1 LLTIVV
7 DMLRRRPAAENPPL
21 SATRTNAVRLVS
33 RSIAASDYPLTRDN
47 ASGFNRIIRSRRSLH
62 LPNSTEPAFRGRRP
76 VQEDAMSDLSYV
88 ADSLVKTGLRPS
100 RRTVKRAALGLAV
113 ALGVA
118 GAAEFGYGYLT
129 TGRYL
134 ESTDDAYVKA
144 DSTII
149 SPKVSGYIAQV
160 LVGDN
165 EPVKSGQLLARI
177 DDRDFR
183 TALKQA
189 QADVAG
195 SEAAVRNL
203 DAQIALQ
210 QPLIEQGTADIAAAD
225 ANLKFAQ
232 EERARYDDLMR
243 TGSGTIQRAQQT
255 DAALR
260 EKIAQLQHG
269 KSGLL
274 AAERKVDVLTTDR
287 AKAVAQLDRA
297 RAVEQQAALN
307 LSYTEITA
315 PVDGTVGARSL
326 RVGQYVQAGTQL
338 MAVVPLDAVYVVAN
352 FKETQLTH
360 VRNGQPVEIRIDS
373 FHATKLKGHV
383 DSLSPASG
391 LEFALLPPDNATGN
405 FTKIVQRVPVKIV
418 LDDHSLSGLLRP
430 GMSAEPTVDTKA
442 TVLAEREASS
452 KVAADAA
459 SARSHGG

>member
-1 LLTIVV
+1 
-7 DMLRRRPAAENPPL
+7 M
-21 SATRTNAVRLVS
+21 SNA
-33 RSIAASDYPLTRDN
+33 
-47 ASGFNRIIRSRRSLH
+47 
-62 LPNSTEPAFRGRRP
+62 
-76 VQEDAMSDLSYV
+76 SYV
-88 ADSLVKTGLRPS
+88 AETNKQTSLRPS
-100 RRTVKRAALGLAV
+100 RQAIKRAAIGLAL

-118 GAAEFGYGYLT
+118 AAGHYGYDYLT

-149 SPKVSGYIAQV
+149 APKVSGYIAKV

-165 EPVKSGQLLARI
+165 EKVRAGQALAKI
-177 DDRDFR
+177 DDRDFKA
-183 TALKQA
+183 ALDQA
-189 QADVAG
+189 EADVAAG
-195 SEAAVRNL
+195 EASVRNI
-203 DAQIALQ
+203 DAQLELQ
-210 QPLIEQGTADIAAAD
+210 QPIIEQSTADVTSAG

-232 EERARYDDLMR
+232 EERARYDDLMKS
-243 TGSGTIQRAQQT
+243 GSGTIQRAQQT

-260 EKIAQLQHG
+260 ASSAQLQHA

-274 AAERKVDVLTTDR
+274 AAQRKIDVLTTQR
-287 AKAVAQLDRA
+287 AQATAQLERA
-297 RAVEQQAALN
+297 RAVAQQAALN
-307 LSYTEITA
+307 LSYTEINA

-360 VRNGQPVEIRIDS
+360 VRPGQPVELHVDS
-373 FHATKLKGHV
+373 FRNKTLRGHV

-418 LDDHSLSGLLRP
+418 LDDHSLTGLLRP
-430 GMSAEPTVDTKA
+430 GMSAVPTVNTKQA
-442 TVLAEREASS
+442 VLTERETAKRLAETTSRAN
-452 KVAADAA
+452 
-459 SARSHGG
+459 GG

>member
-1 LLTIVV
+1 
-7 DMLRRRPAAENPPL
+7 
-21 SATRTNAVRLVS
+21 
-33 RSIAASDYPLTRDN
+33 
-47 ASGFNRIIRSRRSLH
+47 
-62 LPNSTEPAFRGRRP
+62 
-76 VQEDAMSDLSYV
+76 MSDLSYV
-88 ADSLVKTGLRPS
+88 IEVQAKNSLRPS
-100 RRTVKRAALGLAV
+100 RQAIKRAAL
-113 ALGVA
+113 ALVLVLGIA
-118 GAAEFGYGYLT
+118 GAADLGYGYLT
-129 TGRYL
+129 HGRYL

-165 EPVKSGQLLARI
+165 EKVRAGQLLARI

-183 TALKQA
+183 TALDQA
-189 QADVAG
+189 NADVAA

-210 QPLIEQGTADIAAAD
+210 QPVIEQGTADIAAAE

-232 EERARYDDLMR
+232 EEQERYDGLMK

-260 EKIAQLQHG
+260 EKVAQLQHG

-274 AAERKVDVLTTDR
+274 AAQRKVDVLTTDR
-287 AKAVAQLDRA
+287 AKAVAQLDHA
-297 RAVEQQAALN
+297 RAVAQQAELN
-307 LSYTEITA
+307 LSYTKISA

-326 RVGQYVQAGTQL
+326 RVGQFVQAGTQL

-360 VRNGQPVEIRIDS
+360 VRDGQPVEIRIDG
-373 FHATKLKGHV
+373 FHGTSLRGHV

-405 FTKIVQRVPVKIV
+405 FTKIVQRVPVKIA
-418 LDDHSLSGLLRP
+418 LDDQSLSGLLRP

-442 TVLAEREASS
+442 TVLAERQVNSRLASD
-452 KVAADAA
+452 VALTRAN
-459 SARSHGG
+459 GG

>member
-1 LLTIVV
+1 
-7 DMLRRRPAAENPPL
+7 M
-21 SATRTNAVRLVS
+21 
-33 RSIAASDYPLTRDN
+33 
-47 ASGFNRIIRSRRSLH
+47 
-62 LPNSTEPAFRGRRP
+62 STA
-76 VQEDAMSDLSYV
+76 SYV
-88 ADSLVKTGLRPS
+88 SDVKSKISLRPS
-100 RRTVKRAALGLAV
+100 WRTVKRAALALALTLGIAAV
-113 ALGVA
+113 ADLG
-118 GAAEFGYGYLT
+118 YDYLT

-165 EPVKSGQLLARI
+165 QPVKAGQLLAGI
-177 DDRDFR
+177 DDRDFKA
-183 TALKQA
+183 ALDQA
-189 QADVAG
+189 HADVAA

-203 DAQIALQ
+203 EAQIALQ
-210 QPLIEQGTADIAAAD
+210 QPIIEQGTADVAAAE
-225 ANLKFAQ
+225 ANLQFAQ
-232 EERARYDDLMR
+232 EEQVRYDGLMK

-274 AAERKVDVLTTDR
+274 AAQRKVDVLTTER

-297 RAVEQQAALN
+297 RAVEAQAALN
-307 LSYTEITA
+307 LSYTKITA
-315 PVDGTVGARSL
+315 PVEGTVGARSL
-326 RVGQYVQAGTQL
+326 RVGQFVQAGTQL
-338 MAVVPLDAVYVVAN
+338 MAVVPLDGVYVVAN

-360 VRNGQPVEIRIDS
+360 VRNGQQVEIQIDS
-373 FHATKLKGHV
+373 FHGTKLRGHV

-418 LDDHSLSGLLRP
+418 LDDHSLTGLLRP

-442 TVLAEREASS
+442 TVLAERETKARLASD
-452 KVAADAA
+452 VAAI
-459 SARSHGG
+459 RPNGG

>member
-1 LLTIVV
+1 
-7 DMLRRRPAAENPPL
+7 
-21 SATRTNAVRLVS
+21 
-33 RSIAASDYPLTRDN
+33 
-47 ASGFNRIIRSRRSLH
+47 
-62 LPNSTEPAFRGRRP
+62 
-76 VQEDAMSDLSYV
+76 MSDLPYV
-88 ADSLVKTGLRPS
+88 TDLDTKTNPRLS
-100 RRTVKRAALGLAV
+100 RRTVKRAALGLAI
-113 ALGVA
+113 ALSVA

-183 TALKQA
+183 TALDQA
-189 QADVAG
+189 HADVAG

-210 QPLIEQGTADIAAAD
+210 QPVIEQGSADVAAAE
-225 ANLKFAQ
+225 ANLNFAQ
-232 EERARYDDLMR
+232 QEQTRYDELMKS
-243 TGSGTIQRAQQT
+243 GSGTIQRAQQT

-260 EKIAQLQHG
+260 EKLAQLQHG

-274 AAERKVDVLTTDR
+274 AARRRIDVLTTER
-287 AKAVAQLDRA
+287 AQAVAQLDHA
-297 RAVEQQAALN
+297 RAVEQQMALN
-307 LSYTEITA
+307 LSYTQITA

-326 RVGQYVQAGTQL
+326 RVGQFVQAGTQL

-360 VRNGQPVEIRIDS
+360 VRNGQPVEIKIDS
-373 FHATKLKGHV
+373 FHGTRLKGHV
-383 DSLSPASG
+383 DSVSPASG

-418 LDDHSLSGLLRP
+418 LDDQKLAGLLRP
-430 GMSAEPTVDTKA
+430 GMSVEPTIDTRK
-442 TVLAEREASS
+442 
-452 KVAADAA
+452 
-459 SARSHGG
+459 

>member
-1 LLTIVV
+1 
-7 DMLRRRPAAENPPL
+7 MLAPSQ
-21 SATRTNAVRLVS
+21 SA
-33 RSIAASDYPLTRDN
+33 
-47 ASGFNRIIRSRRSLH
+47 
-62 LPNSTEPAFRGRRP
+62 LPKDADEP
-76 VQEDAMSDLSYV
+76 QEDAMSILSY
-88 ADSLVKTGLRPS
+88 ASDLPGKSGLRPS
-100 RRTVKRAALGLAV
+100 RQAIRRAVLALGLAV
-113 ALGVA
+113 GVA
-118 GAAEFGYGYLT
+118 GAAGFGYGYLT

-149 SPKVSGYIAQV
+149 SPKVSGYIADV

-165 EPVKSGQLLARI
+165 QPVNAGEVLAHI

-183 TALKQA
+183 TALAQA
-189 QADVAG
+189 HADVAG
-195 SEAAVRNL
+195 AEAAVRNL
-203 DAQIALQ
+203 DAQVALQ
-210 QPLIEQGTADIAAAD
+210 QPVIAQQTADVAAAE

-232 EERARYDDLMR
+232 EEQARYDGLMK

-260 EKIAQLQHG
+260 EKTAQLQHG
-269 KSGLL
+269 QSALL

-297 RAVEQQAALN
+297 RAVEAQAALN
-307 LSYTEITA
+307 LSYTQITA

-326 RVGQYVQAGTQL
+326 RVGQFVQAGTQL

-373 FHATKLKGHV
+373 FHGTRLKGHI

-418 LDDHSLSGLLRP
+418 LDDHSLTGLLRP

-442 TVLAEREASS
+442 TVLAERDHVKQSR
-452 KVAADAA
+452 VAADTAT
-459 SARSHGG
+459 ARPGS

>member
-1 LLTIVV
+1 
-7 DMLRRRPAAENPPL
+7 M
-21 SATRTNAVRLVS
+21 S
-33 RSIAASDYPLTRDN
+33 N
-47 ASGFNRIIRSRRSLH
+47 ASYAVETNKKIAPRLSRQ
-62 LPNSTEPAFRGRRP
+62 AI
-76 VQEDAMSDLSYV
+76 Q
-88 ADSLVKTGLRPS
+88 
-100 RRTVKRAALGLAV
+100 RAALGLV
-113 ALGVA
+113 LALGVSAA
-118 GAAEFGYGYLT
+118 GYYGYDYLK

-149 SPKVSGYIAQV
+149 APKVSGYIAKV

-165 EPVKSGQLLARI
+165 EAVKAGQVLARI
-177 DDRDFR
+177 DDRDFK
-183 TALKQA
+183 TALDQA
-189 QADVAG
+189 RADVAAA
-195 SEAAVRNL
+195 EASVRNI
-203 DAQIALQ
+203 DAQLDLQ
-210 QPLIEQGTADIAAAD
+210 QPVIAQSTADVAAAE

-232 EERARYDDLMR
+232 EERARYDDLMK

-260 EKIAQLQHG
+260 ASNAQLQHAR
-269 KSGLL
+269 SGLM
-274 AAERKVDVLTTDR
+274 AAQRKVDVLTTQR
-287 AKAVAQLDRA
+287 AQATAQLERA
-297 RAVEQQAALN
+297 RAVAQQAELN

-360 VRNGQPVEIRIDS
+360 MRPGQPVQLHVDS
-373 FHATKLKGHV
+373 FRNRTLRGHV

-418 LDDHSLSGLLRP
+418 LDDHGLTGLLRP
-430 GMSAEPTVDTKA
+430 GMSAVPTVDTKS
-442 TVLAEREASS
+442 TVLAEHETAKRL
-452 KVAADAA
+452 ADNT
-459 SARSHGG
+459 ARPNGG

>member
-1 LLTIVV
+1 MTTVTYV
-7 DMLRRRPAAENPPL
+7 SDSHTKTSFRL
-21 SATRTNAVRLVS
+21 SRQA
-33 RSIAASDYPLTRDN
+33 I
-47 ASGFNRIIRSRRSLH
+47 
-62 LPNSTEPAFRGRRP
+62 
-76 VQEDAMSDLSYV
+76 
-88 ADSLVKTGLRPS
+88 
-100 RRTVKRAALGLAV
+100 KRAALALALT
-113 ALGVA
+113 LGVA
-118 GAAEFGYGYLT
+118 AAADFGYGYVT
-129 TGRYL
+129 IGRYL

-149 SPKVSGYIAQV
+149 SPKVSGYIAGV
-160 LVGDN
+160 LVNDN
-165 EPVKSGQLLARI
+165 QAVKAGQLLARI

-232 EERARYDDLMR
+232 EERARYDDLMK

-338 MAVVPLDAVYVVAN
+338 MAVVPLGDVYVVAN

-360 VRNGQPVEIRIDS
+360 MRNGQPVEIRIDS
-373 FHATKLKGHV
+373 FSSTRLKGHV

-418 LDDHSLSGLLRP
+418 LDDQSLTGLLRP
-430 GMSAEPTVDTKA
+430 GMSAEPTVNTKA
-442 TVLAEREASS
+442 TVVAERA
-452 KVAADAA
+452 AA
-459 SARSHGG
+459 SQIAANAQSVRPNGG